1 MESVLKQIEG
11 SWLLVSMTYMAD
23 GSEVN
28 LYGKDPIGILTYD
41 KNGHM
46 NAQMGYSNRTN
57 FQNQSLGEGTVDE
70 ITQAYKTYMAYYGRY
85 FEKEPGTVV
94 HKVESCLFPN
104 WKGKEEIRYANIQNG
119 YLVITTPPTLVGNTE
134 VTIKAVWRRP

>member
-41 KNGHM
+41 KNGYM

-70 ITQAYKTYMAYYGRY
+70 IRRLIKHIWLITDGISRRSPEPLYIRLNPAYSRIGKARKKSGMQTYRTAI
-85 FEKEPGTVV
+85 
-94 HKVESCLFPN
+94 L
-104 WKGKEEIRYANIQNG
+104 
-119 YLVITTPPTLVGNTE
+119 
-134 VTIKAVWRRP
+134 